1 MLYPF
6 IYNDNDAYC
15 LHGWC
20 VFFMY
25 ILNGDFV
32 ANLNIAVNVD
42 QEIDANLTNSRSVL
56 QVVFNRY
63 HPLLRFSK
71 HDFPLLFE
79 TIVLWSWNWPFN
91 TLENVHGKNELDLG
105 KTLISINSLN
115 SLNYIKLL
123 NKIFN
128 VNPHN
133 FSISWNSSFSISM
146 HSVSNLLQ
154 RKCMTHCVDIYLQR
168 WWDFSYAPPFCH
180 CNRHRYCHRQMS
192 DGHQHFNHSRF
203 SKNLHVAHTQER

>member
-105 KTLISINSLN
+105 KTLN
-115 SLNYIKLL
+115 L
-123 NKIFN
+123 NKFKMKGGREN
-128 VNPHN
+128 VDTPRPKWPRE
-133 FSISWNSSFSISM
+133 SLRLGVRSEVQISWTKTRFQKSSQ
-146 HSVSNLLQ
+146 N
-154 RKCMTHCVDIYLQR
+154 
-168 WWDFSYAPPFCH
+168 
-180 CNRHRYCHRQMS
+180 
-192 DGHQHFNHSRF
+192 G
-203 SKNLHVAHTQER
+203 KNGS